1 MKPFVAVLLAITL
14 ASSAWAA
21 LPPRYQNQR
30 DLDALLAFVHAHP
43 EVLEQLRRIDLE
55 HREVHYGDGCVAS
68 FTRGEVPPI
77 PGPAPPLRFDRSTC
91 PLRVD

>member
-1 MKPFVAVLLAITL
+1 MKPFVIVLLTLCL
-14 ASSAWAA
+14 ASAAWGA

-30 DLDALLAFVHAHP
+30 DLDALVAFVHAHP

-55 HREVHYGDGCVAS
+55 HHEVHYGNDCVAS

>member
-30 DLDALLAFVHAHP
+30 DLDALLDFIQAHP

-55 HREVHYGDGCVAS
+55 HHEIHYGDRCVAS

>member
-1 MKPFVAVLLAITL
+1 MKPSVAFLLAL
-14 ASSAWAA
+14 AIVPSAWGA

-30 DLDALLAFVHAHP
+30 DLDALLAFVQAHP

-68 FTRGEVPPI
+68 FTRGAVPPM